1 MPPSHHQLNESPKN
15 HEHACNTGQRTR
27 TCSPRGKNKELT
39 DLDVLVKKI
48 GLRPNST
55 VYS

>member
-1 MPPSHHQLNESPKN
+1 MTPSHHQLNESPNN
-15 HEHACNTGQRTR
+15 HEHACNAGQRTR

-48 GLRPNST
+48 RTETKFNRL
-55 VYS
+55 